1 MQPSAMATNISESS
15 TLLSAIAVRTSV
27 QEVRLSRTTLALCC
41 AQVTRLSSVVD
52 LALFLSTSSTLML
65 LFPPLFKAR
74 LLLPL
79 SHQTLASRHLVFP
92 LPAFALPPMD
102 RPLLTRTTLPTW
114 SDARRTH
121 RSAHMP
127 APRQSTL
134 TLTAWLL
141 VIMLLQL
148 TALLSR
154 MSEEP
159 MVRDQELVTSRTAR
173 AHSALEHRTL
183 FRASRARLVL

>member
-1 MQPSAMATNISESS
+1 M
-15 TLLSAIAVRTSV
+15 VRTSV
-27 QEVRLSRTTLALCC
+27 RAVRSLLIALALCC
-41 AQVTRLSSVVD
+41 ARATRSSFVVD
-52 LALFLSTSSTLML
+52 PALFLFTSSTLML

-79 SHQTLASRHLVFP
+79 LHQTLASRHLVFP
-92 LPAFALPPMD
+92 LPVFALPLMG

-141 VIMLLQL
+141 VIMLLQP